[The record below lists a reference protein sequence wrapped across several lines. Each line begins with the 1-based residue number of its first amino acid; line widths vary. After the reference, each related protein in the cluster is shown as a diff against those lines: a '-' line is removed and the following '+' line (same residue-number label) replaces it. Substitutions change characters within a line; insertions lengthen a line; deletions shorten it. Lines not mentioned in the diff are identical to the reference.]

1 VDTLSY
7 KTTYVSSKTAQK
19 KWIVVDAENEVLG
32 RLAARVA
39 FMIRGKH
46 KASYTPH
53 DDSGDYVIVINASK
67 VRLTGKKMEEKTY
80 RTHSGYPGGQKESPI
95 RHMLYKKPTFVVEEA
110 VRGML
115 PKNRLGRKIFGNLK
129 VYAGAEHPHTAQ
141 NPITVNL
148 NDIK

>member
-1 VDTLSY
+1 MSY
-7 KTTYVSSKTAQK
+7 KTAYVNSKTAK
-19 KWIVVDAENEVLG
+19 KNWVIIDAENEVLG

-67 VRLTGKKMEEKTY
+67 IRLTGNKMEEKTY
-80 RTHSGYPGGQKESPI
+80 RTYSGYPGGQKETPVK
-95 RHMLYKKPTFVVEEA
+95 HMLYKKPTYVVEEA

-115 PKNRLGRKIFGNLK
+115 PKNRLGRRIFGNLK
-129 VYAGAEHPHTAQ
+129 VYAGAEHPHEAQ
-141 NPITVNL
+141 NPVKINL